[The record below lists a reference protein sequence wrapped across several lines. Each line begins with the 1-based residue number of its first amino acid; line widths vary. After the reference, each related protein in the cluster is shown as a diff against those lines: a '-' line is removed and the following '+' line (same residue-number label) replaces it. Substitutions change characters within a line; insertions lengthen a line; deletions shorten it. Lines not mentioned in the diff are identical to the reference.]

1 MNTSPPILQ
10 DKWPFHFTS
19 LPPLPLCSIK
29 ETDNQALM
37 WFFGDTNLPSSRS
50 VGFPNKVVFLAST
63 SRLIHWPVVW

>member
-10 DKWPFHFTS
+10 DKWPSHFTS

-37 WFFGDTNLPSSRS
+37 FFLETLICHLLGLSAFQIKLYSLPQHL
-50 VGFPNKVVFLAST
+50 V
-63 SRLIHWPVVW
+63 